1 REARRV
7 ERSRE
12 AEVGEPHLA
21 APGDE
26 DVRGLHVA
34 VDDAARVRRLE
45 RGRDGGEDAHRLDD
59 REAPV
64 LGEEVGER
72 LPEDELHGEERDA
85 ERVVRL
91 ERSERADDAGVLDAR
106 EELAL
111 ALEALARVLRDPGA
125 ERQDLERDAR
135 AARAVLGDVDL
146 AHAAAAD
153 EAEDLEAAEVAP
165 GADPAHGA
173 AIP

>member
-72 LPEDELHGEERDA
+72 LPDDELHGEEGDA
-85 ERVVRL
+85 EALVRL
-91 ERSERADDAGVLDAR
+91 EGAERADDAPVRDAR

-111 ALEALARVLRDPGA
+111 ALEALRALARDPGA
-125 ERQDLERDAR
+125 EREDLEGDAR
-135 AARAVLGDVDL
+135 AARVLGDVDL
-146 AHAAAAD
+146 A
-153 EAEDLEAAEVAP
+153 
-165 GADPAHGA
+165 
-173 AIP
+173 

>member
-45 RGRDGGEDAHRLDD
+45 RGRDGGEDADRLDD

-72 LPEDELHGEERDA
+72 LPDDELHGEEGDA
-85 ERVVRL
+85 EALVRL
-91 ERSERADDAGVLDAR
+91 EGAERA
-106 EELAL
+106 
-111 ALEALARVLRDPGA
+111 RDPGA
-125 ERQDLERDAR
+125 EREDLEGDAR
-135 AARAVLGDVDL
+135 AARVLGDVDL
-146 AHAAAAD
+146 AHAAAPD
-153 EAEDLEAAEVAP
+153 EAEDLEASELGA
-165 GADPAHGA
+165 GADLA
-173 AIP
+173 